1 MTAKPRPRLISL
13 QSFKTLWRALTL
25 PDAKLKAEESA
36 STLFRF
42 FRSKHVVDLQ
52 LIFTFAV
59 LPLLYY
65 ILIVLFVG
73 LPSALHHVG
82 AISAGDSLSELFTT
96 LTPYM
101 GPIVAACVGII
112 AWAYRSASTRL
123 GVVDLF
129 ACEISTLCRVGT
141 IFDLGEHY
149 VGQYHT
155 PPAEKNDVIVKQ
167 PAGSNSFVSQ
177 EEYFPVFDHNAND
190 LQVLEAT
197 VVNHITEFYTFMKAL
212 RDSLRKLSGTE
223 LPQAGKPNS
232 EEPRAKTE
240 PDPWHAS
247 MSNVIYMLFL
257 AYESGRKAVE
267 DLIEFEPTAA
277 ENTIVILLTELKCYS
292 FLHTHFAPDDVRDA
306 RLKLREKD
314 YRQEVPAL
322 YGRVTSPHGD
332 NEKDWIQANR
342 TVSELARRYKETF
355 GDEIAAAIPAMPG
368 SSTPHIAHQEQVSLA
383 R

>member
-1 MTAKPRPRLISL
+1 MPSEPRPSLISS
-13 QSFKTLWRALTL
+13 QSFRTLWRALTL
-25 PDAKLKAEESA
+25 PDVKQTAEESA

-82 AISAGDSLSELFTT
+82 AISTGDSLSELFTT
-96 LTPYM
+96 LTPYK
-101 GPIVAACVGII
+101 GPIVAACGGII

-149 VGQYHT
+149 VDQYHT
-155 PPAEKNDVIVKQ
+155 PPAEKPDVVVKQ

-190 LQVLEAT
+190 LQLLEAT
-197 VVNHITEFYTFMKAL
+197 VVNHITEFYTYMKAL
-212 RDSLRKLSGTE
+212 RDCLRKLAVTDP
-223 LPQAGKPNS
+223 PQAGKSNS
-232 EEPRAKTE
+232 EAPGAQIE
-240 PDPWHAS
+240 PDPWHAG

-292 FLHTHFAPDDVRDA
+292 FLHTHFAPDDVRHA
-306 RLKLREKD
+306 RLKLREVD
-314 YRQEVPAL
+314 YKQELPSL
-322 YGRVTSPHGD
+322 YGRVMSPDGK
-332 NEKDWIQANR
+332 NEKDWLQAKRTAPELANR
-342 TVSELARRYKETF
+342 YRETF
-355 GDEIAAAIPAMPG
+355 GEEIDTAVPLVPG
-368 SSTPHIAHQEQVSLA
+368 SSTQCIASQNQVSLA